1 MIMKTLVIGDIHGRN
16 QWKYITANEE
26 YDKVIFLGDYFDSHE
41 NISYEEQLK
50 NFEDILTF
58 KSATPDKVV
67 LLYGNHDHSYYCS
80 ERCSGYNPEYA
91 DRISEI
97 IKEADQLSY
106 LQAVYIQDDIIMSHA
121 GVSQYWL
128 QNIAQLNSPSDIT
141 LKDLTIFNFNY
152 AAGVDYYGDTISQ
165 SPIWIRPGSLIKDAV
180 PSIRQIVGHTSFI
193 CPVVH
198 DNRLYF
204 NDLLPFYYIIVED
217 GNITYKN
224 SIGNSA
230 ESKVREI

>member
-1 MIMKTLVIGDIHGRN
+1 MIMKTLVIGDIHGRT

-26 YDKVIFLGDYFDSHE
+26 YDRVVFLGDYFDSHE
-41 NISYEEQLK
+41 NVSHEEQLK

-58 KSATPDKVV
+58 KSDTPDKVV
-67 LLYGNHDHSYYCS
+67 LLYGNHDHSYYYS

-128 QNIAQLNSPSDIT
+128 QNIARLDSPADIT
-141 LKDLTIFNFNY
+141 LKDLSIFNFNY
-152 AAGVDYYGDTISQ
+152 VTGVDYYGDTISQ
-165 SPIWIRPGSLIKDAV
+165 SPIWIRTKSLV
-180 PSIRQIVGHTSFI
+180 SNPVEGYRQIVGHTPYLK
-193 CPVVH
+193 PVVF
-198 DNRLYF
+198 NRRIYC
-204 NDLLPFYYIIVED
+204 NDLMPFHYITVED
-217 GNITYKN
+217 KEIVYKN
-224 SIGNSA
+224 TVGTVVSPI
-230 ESKVREI
+230 EI